1 MTRLYT
7 ARGGQLALFP
17 GAKTERQAK
26 GNRGMELEHELLIMH
41 ALYRRRKLAEV
52 YKNPVQCQPV
62 GNGQWARIT
71 GKAIVDFT
79 GCLAGGRHVAFDAKD
94 CAGTRIELNRLAGHQ
109 IEYLGS
115 VFALGGL
122 AFVLVRF
129 EYRRC
134 YRIPID
140 CWAYAYRRYCGDEPT
155 DMVNGWKPKNIA
167 SICEVDMKP
176 EWAVEGVDWMR
187 GVELWPRDLNG

>member
-17 GAKTERQAK
+17 GAKPAK
-26 GNRGMELEHELLIMH
+26 QDQGGRGMELEHELTVMH

-134 YRIPID
+134 YKIPID
-140 CWAYAYRRYCGDEPT
+140 AWAAAEQAHYYKTEVHRVD
-155 DMVNGWKPKNIA
+155 GWKPSNGA
-167 SICEVDMKP
+167 SIAERDMKS
-176 EWAVEGVDWMR
+176 EWAITGVDWIG
-187 GVELWPRDLNG
+187 GVEQ